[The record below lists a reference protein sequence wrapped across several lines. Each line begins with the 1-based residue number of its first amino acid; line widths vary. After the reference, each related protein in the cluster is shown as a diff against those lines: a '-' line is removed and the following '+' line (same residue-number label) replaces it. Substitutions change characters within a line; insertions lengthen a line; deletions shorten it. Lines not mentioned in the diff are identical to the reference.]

1 VLFRSGKMNETSS
14 TTASNDNDSDID
26 LILLETLSR
35 NQGPI
40 RPNKLRKLVCKRS
53 EITWT
58 KFQSSLE
65 RLVSQEKVDIVVN
78 ALGEDTVCLNKKVI
92 QRMEISDASFSKQE
106 QISST
111 DKSSLSIGGTAV
123 KDDEEPP
130 QQYQLFK
137 TIKVPSALVLYL
149 TRNSRAKLNSI
160 EQNTKTII
168 TILEKEQDQSQ
179 VTLTIEPS
187 STEDDTNVA
196 KQEKRLKFAFHL
208 LETMVASFQ
217 EHPKH
222 FLRKEKVEG
231 VDQMKSATVSN
242 HPREKTQRKKRK
254 FY

>member
-1 VLFRSGKMNETSS
+1 MNELSS
-14 TTASNDNDSDID
+14 TTASNDSDSDID

-35 NQGPI
+35 NQGPL

-78 ALGEDTVCLNKKVI
+78 AKGDDTVCLNKKVI
-92 QRMEISDASFSKQE
+92 QRMKILDASFSTQE

-111 DKSSLSIGGTAV
+111 GKSSLSIGGTV
-123 KDDEEPP
+123 KDDEEPSG
-130 QQYQLFK
+130 QYQLFK

-149 TRNSRAKLNSI
+149 NRNCRAKLNSI
-160 EQNTKTII
+160 ERNTKTVI

-187 STEDDTNVA
+187 PSEDDTNVA
-196 KQEKRLKFAFHL
+196 KQEKRLKFAIHL

-231 VDQMKSATVSN
+231 VDQVKSATVSN
-242 HPREKTQRKKRK
+242 HSREKTQRKKRK